1 MQFTINKKSGDD
13 GGDAA
18 VFCFRCWIVVYDVV
32 VAAADDD
39 NC

>member
-13 GGDAA
+13 A
-18 VFCFRCWIVVYDVV
+18 VFFCRCWIVVYDVV